1 MEQMEW
7 KKQEDFEKNEKNEGS
22 QQYRTAVWLQPSRS
36 AVWSRRQ
43 PVYKASCQQNEKSSH
58 NGGM

>member
-7 KKQEDFEKNEKNEGS
+7 KKKEDFEKNEKNEGS

-43 PVYKASCQQNEKSSH
+43 PMYKASCQQK
-58 NGGM
+58 